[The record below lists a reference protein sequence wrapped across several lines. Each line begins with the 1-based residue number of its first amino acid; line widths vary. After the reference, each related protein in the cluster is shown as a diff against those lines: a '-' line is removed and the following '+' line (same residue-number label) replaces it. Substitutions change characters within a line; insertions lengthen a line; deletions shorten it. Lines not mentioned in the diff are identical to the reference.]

1 MQVKRNVKNL
11 TAWVNPDEKKLWEE
25 DKSKGGLG
33 WSEWIKQKVRMAM
46 KIDQLPV
53 YDGEDLYELRT
64 KLREKQETIKN
75 LEAELSLQENKGMDT
90 PPEDR
95 LFRVLK
101 ENKSYMEVIDI
112 YIAYTD
118 FLMRESEYGDIVPIL
133 QRMTIKGITEC
144 DRTGNKWRLRS
155 KNSKK
160 NSHDKL
166 REARERRET
175 RERMDKNKELSEGGN
190 KK

>member
-1 MQVKRNVKNL
+1 
-11 TAWVNPDEKKLWEE
+11 
-25 DKSKGGLG
+25 
-33 WSEWIKQKVRMAM
+33 M

-90 PPEDR
+90 PPEDC

-112 YIAYTD
+112 WKSSTH
-118 FLMRESEYGDIVPIL
+118 RE
-133 QRMTIKGITEC
+133 Q
-144 DRTGNKWRLRS
+144 
-155 KNSKK
+155 KK
-160 NSHDKL
+160 LNTS
-166 REARERRET
+166 
-175 RERMDKNKELSEGGN
+175 
-190 KK
+190 

>member
-1 MQVKRNVKNL
+1 MQVKRNVVNL
-11 TAWVNPDEKKLWEE
+11 TAWVNPEEKKIWEE
-25 DKSKGGLG
+25 DSLKEGLG

-90 PPEDR
+90 PPEDC

-112 YIAYTD
+112 WKSSTH
-118 FLMRESEYGDIVPIL
+118 RE
-133 QRMTIKGITEC
+133 Q
-144 DRTGNKWRLRS
+144 
-155 KNSKK
+155 KK
-160 NSHDKL
+160 LNTS
-166 REARERRET
+166 
-175 RERMDKNKELSEGGN
+175 
-190 KK
+190 

>member
-1 MQVKRNVKNL
+1 MQVKRNVVNL
-11 TAWVNPDEKKLWEE
+11 TAWVNPEEKKIWEE
-25 DKSKGGLG
+25 DSLKEGLG

-75 LEAELSLQENKGMDT
+75 LEAELSLQENKDMDT
-90 PPEDR
+90 PPEDC

-112 YIAYTD
+112 WKSSTH
-118 FLMRESEYGDIVPIL
+118 RE
-133 QRMTIKGITEC
+133 Q
-144 DRTGNKWRLRS
+144 
-155 KNSKK
+155 KK
-160 NSHDKL
+160 LNTS
-166 REARERRET
+166 
-175 RERMDKNKELSEGGN
+175 
-190 KK
+190 

>member
-1 MQVKRNVKNL
+1 MQVKRNVVNL
-11 TAWVNPDEKKLWEE
+11 TAWVNPEEKKIWEE
-25 DKSKGGLG
+25 DSLKEGLG

-46 KIDQLPV
+46 KIDQIPV

-90 PPEDR
+90 PPEDC

-112 YIAYTD
+112 WKSSTH
-118 FLMRESEYGDIVPIL
+118 RE
-133 QRMTIKGITEC
+133 Q
-144 DRTGNKWRLRS
+144 
-155 KNSKK
+155 KK
-160 NSHDKL
+160 LNTS
-166 REARERRET
+166 
-175 RERMDKNKELSEGGN
+175 
-190 KK
+190 